1 MSSSAQPQAPSPGIV
16 FDTLQAYQRSVA
28 LRAGIDLDL
37 FTAIAEGNHS
47 LSAIAARIQASE
59 KGTRV
64 LSDYLTMIGFLVK
77 QNGEYSLTPDSAA
90 FLNRNS
96 PAYMGTMA
104 NFLMSTHIAEM
115 FEDIAGVIRHGGA
128 LPSDHG
134 ALEPEN
140 PMWVEFARS
149 MAPMMQMPAELI
161 AQMFAGKEPFAGS
174 KSIKVLDIS
183 AGHGLYG
190 IAFAKRNP
198 NATIV
203 GVDWANVLEVAKENA
218 GKAGLAERYST
229 IPGSA
234 FEVDLGSGYDIVL
247 IPNFLHHFDPA
258 TNENLLR
265 KVHAALVPN
274 GMAITPE
281 FIPNE
286 DRISPHRDAMFSLQM
301 LGTPAGDAYTFS
313 ELEKMFR
320 NAGFARSEMR
330 ELSPFPQRLVVSYK
344 NLD

>member
-1 MSSSAQPQAPSPGIV
+1 MSSSAQTQAPSPAIV

-28 LRAGIDLDL
+28 LRGAIDLDL
-37 FTAIAEGNHS
+37 FTAIGEGNHS

-64 LSDYLTMIGFLVK
+64 LCDYLTMIGFLSK
-77 QNGEYSLTPDSAA
+77 QGGEYTLTPDSAA
-90 FLNRNS
+90 FLDRRS
-96 PAYMGTMA
+96 PAYLGTMA
-104 NFLMSTHIAEM
+104 NFLMSPHV
-115 FEDIAGVIRHGGA
+115 AGMLENITAVIRHGGA

-149 MAPMMQMPAELI
+149 MAPLMRVPADSI
-161 AQMFAGKEPFAGS
+161 AKTFAGS
-174 KSIKVLDIS
+174 KPIRVLDIS

-190 IAFAKRNP
+190 IAFAKHNP
-198 NATIV
+198 NAKVI

-218 GKAGLAERYST
+218 AKAGVAEHYST

-234 FEVDLGSGYDIVL
+234 FDVDFGSGYDIIL

-258 TNENLLR
+258 TNEKLLR
-265 KVHAALVPN
+265 KVHAALAPG
-274 GMAITPE
+274 GMAIAPE

-286 DRISPHRDAMFSLQM
+286 DRISPPRDAMFSMQM
-301 LGTPAGDAYTFS
+301 LGTPAGDAYTYS

-320 NAGFARSEMR
+320 NAGFPRSEMR
-330 ELSPFPQRLVVSYK
+330 ELPPFPQRLVVAYQ
-344 NLD
+344 

>member
-1 MSSSAQPQAPSPGIV
+1 MSSSAQTQAPSPGII

-28 LRAGIDLDL
+28 LVGAIDLDL
-37 FTAIAEGNHS
+37 FTAIADGNKS
-47 LSAIAARIQASE
+47 LGAIAARIQASE

-64 LSDYLTMIGFLVK
+64 LCDYLTMMGFLVK
-77 QNGEYSLTPDSAA
+77 QGGEYSLTPDSAA
-90 FLNRNS
+90 FLNRHS

-104 NFLMSTHIAEM
+104 NFLVNPQVAGMLENIT
-115 FEDIAGVIRHGGA
+115 GVIRHGGA

-140 PMWVEFARS
+140 PIWVEFARS

-161 AQMFAGKEPFAGS
+161 AKMFAGSAP
-174 KSIKVLDIS
+174 IKVLDIS

-190 IAFAKRNP
+190 IAFAKHNP
-198 NATIV
+198 RALVV
-203 GVDWANVLEVAKENA
+203 GLDWANVLEVAKENA
-218 GKAGLAERYST
+218 RKAGVADRYST

-258 TNENLLR
+258 TNEKLLR
-265 KVHAALVPN
+265 KVHAALAPGGIVV
-274 GMAITPE
+274 TPD

-286 DRISPHRDAMFSLQM
+286 DRISPPRDAMFSMQM
-301 LGTPAGDAYTFS
+301 LSTPAGDAYTFS

-320 NAGFARSEMR
+320 NAGFARNEMR
-330 ELSPFPQRLVVSYK
+330 ELAPVSQRLVVSYK
-344 NLD
+344 

>member
-1 MSSSAQPQAPSPGIV
+1 MSSSAQTQAPSPEIV

-28 LRAGIDLDL
+28 LRGAIDLDL
-37 FTAIAEGNHS
+37 FTAIADGNQS
-47 LSAIAARIQASE
+47 ISAIAARIKASE

-64 LSDYLTMIGFLVK
+64 LCDYLTMIGFLVK
-77 QNGEYSLTPDSAA
+77 NGGEYALTPASAA
-90 FLNRNS
+90 FLNRHS

-104 NFLMSTHIAEM
+104 NFLVSPRV
-115 FEDIAGVIRHGGA
+115 AGMLENITDVIRRGGA
-128 LPSDHG
+128 LPSNDG

-161 AQMFAGKEPFAGS
+161 AKMFAGS
-174 KSIKVLDIS
+174 KPIKVLDIS

-190 IAFAKRNP
+190 LAFAKHNP
-198 NATIV
+198 NAKIV

-218 GKAGLAERYST
+218 AKAGLADRYST

-234 FEVDLGSGYDIVL
+234 FDVDFGSGFEIVL

-258 TNENLLR
+258 TNEKLLL
-265 KVHAALVPN
+265 KVHAALVP
-274 GMAITPE
+274 GGIAITPE

-286 DRISPHRDAMFSLQM
+286 DRISPPRDAMFSMQM
-301 LGTPAGDAYTFS
+301 LSTPAGDAYTYL
-313 ELEKMFR
+313 ELEKMFH
-320 NAGFARSEMR
+320 NSGFARSEMR
-330 ELSPFPQRLVVSYK
+330 QLSPFPQRLVVSYK
-344 NLD
+344 